1 MGAAFDW
8 CYSVSPSMAA
18 GEASDARASSGVL
31 LPHRGNMKK
40 AFLLTGFLMAPIA
53 IVAGLIL
60 LVVNPSREIVM
71 REPGVGAGAGATG
84 GANAIGEML
93 AGHKANRSVS
103 ANTALEAEHAENAEH
118 AEHAE
123 AAKEHA
129 AADDA
134 PNMVQP
140 ETLKQGFI
148 LIVEDKAKKATL
160 GSPIYLAGTINN
172 WNPGDRAYRLEPQSD
187 MKWRLELNLADRG
200 LSGPMEFKF
209 ARGSWKL
216 EELDE
221 KKGKVPNRSLPKVDI
236 SKLAPGERPQITL
249 VVHHWG
255 DEIQGNEEV
264 SPFNERYRTIKPV
277 SGTIKRLE
285 LVGGGG
291 PAIGMMRDA
300 FVWLPEGYD
309 DDPRSGKSYPVLYM
323 HDGQNLFA
331 DGFGSP
337 RGWNLDKIA
346 GELIKEQLCEP
357 FIVVG
362 LPNSGAARM
371 SEYLPVDA
379 LPNVAPGGA
388 EYLQFLVQQVK
399 PRVDRTFNVR
409 TDAKSTMIGG
419 SSLGAAIAVYAAT
432 QYPEVFGGVLAES
445 LPLAT
450 GKANA
455 WDNYFDGPVR
465 GWPERWYLGMGG
477 KELGSDPANAARNKQ
492 YVDLVNKLKGT
503 LNSKPVTEGG
513 RRIVHLEI
521 DDEANHNEE
530 AWSKRLR
537 TSLQVMF
544 PGPKSKFPK

>member
-1 MGAAFDW
+1 
-8 CYSVSPSMAA
+8 
-18 GEASDARASSGVL
+18 
-31 LPHRGNMKK
+31 MKK
-40 AFLLTGFLMAPIA
+40 ALLLTGFLMAPIA

-84 GANAIGEML
+84 GANAIGEIL

-103 ANTALEAEHAENAEH
+103 VQTAASHDEAAI
-118 AEHAE
+118 AE
-123 AAKEHA
+123 AGADNAVAESGLAESTAAQNEQPAAKANPIAA
-129 AADDA
+129 AADADA

-140 ETLKQGFI
+140 ETLTQGFI

-172 WNPGDRAYRLEPQSD
+172 WNPGDRAFRLEPQSD

-216 EELDE
+216 EELDA

-285 LVGGGG
+285 IVGGGG
-291 PAIGMMRDA
+291 PAMGTMRDA

-309 DDPRSGKSYPVLYM
+309 DDPRSGKSYGVLYM

-346 GELIKEQLCEP
+346 GELIMEQLCEP

-362 LPNSGAARM
+362 LPNAGAARM

-379 LPNVAPGGA
+379 LPNVTPGGDA
-388 EYLQFLVQQVK
+388 YVQFLVQQVK

-409 TDAKSTMIGG
+409 TDMKSTMIGG

-432 QYPEVFGGVLAES
+432 QYPEIFGGVLAES

-450 GKANA
+450 GKPNA

-477 KELGSDPANAARNKQ
+477 NELGNDPANDARNKQ
-492 YVDLVNKLKGT
+492 YVDLVKKLNGT
-503 LNSKPVTEGG
+503 LNSKPVADGG
-513 RRIVHLEI
+513 RRIIHLEI

-544 PGPKSKFPK
+544 PGAKSKFPK